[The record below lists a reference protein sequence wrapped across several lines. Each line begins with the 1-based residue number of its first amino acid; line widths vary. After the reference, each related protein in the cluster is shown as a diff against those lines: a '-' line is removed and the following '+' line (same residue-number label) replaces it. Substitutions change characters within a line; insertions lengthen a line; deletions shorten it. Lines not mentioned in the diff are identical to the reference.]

1 MIIKFFVILFVLFAI
16 SRVIVRYRK
25 NEISSREVFVW
36 SVFWVVVLSATL
48 WPKTTD
54 IVAQAFGVG
63 RGVDFLIFVSIL
75 VLFFLI
81 FKIIVKIEKI
91 ERDIT
96 KIVRKV
102 AIEDRDKHPKG

>member
-54 IVAQAFGVG
+54 IIAQAFGVG
-63 RGVDFLIFVSIL
+63 RGVDFFIFISIL
-75 VLFFLI
+75 ALFFLI

-102 AIEDRDKHPKG
+102 AIDEKDKDIRG

>member
-16 SRVIVRYRK
+16 SRVVVRYRK
-25 NEISSREVFVW
+25 NEISSRELFVW

-54 IVAQAFGVG
+54 IIAQAFGVG
-63 RGVDFLIFVSIL
+63 RGADFLIFVSII

-81 FKIIVKIEKI
+81 FKIIVKVEKI

-102 AIEDRDKHPKG
+102 AIEEKNKDT